1 MKHLFYLGIG
11 ILMFTVVSGT
21 IIGLV
26 YLGKALGIWATIV
39 PMFIFVSY
47 CLGRA
52 CWAAYEVSRYD

>member
-1 MKHLFYLGIG
+1 MKHLFYLAIG
-11 ILMFTVVSGT
+11 IALFMIVTGT

-26 YLGKALGIWATIV
+26 YIGNALGIWATII

-52 CWAAYEVSRYD
+52 CWAAYEVGRYD